1 MGYWLLKVLLTP
13 FMKMFYRVEADGC
26 ERIPTTGGAVIAAN
40 HLSFIDSLF
49 IPLVL
54 RRRVTFLAKC
64 EYFENPRTAWFF
76 RLAGQ
81 IPCDRNDGTE
91 ALEAARE
98 VLQRGG
104 IVAIYPEGTRSPD
117 GRLYRGR
124 TGVARLAVEE
134 GVPVIPCGLRGT
146 DKVMPRYMRR
156 PRVRGRKRVCVDFGA
171 PLNLHRWAGP
181 GGASQALRPATD
193 VVMSHIGKLSKQT
206 YVDAYARSAIAG

>member
-1 MGYWLLKVLLTP
+1 MGYWLLKLLLTP
-13 FMKMFYRVEADGC
+13 LMRLFYRVEAEGC
-26 ERIPTTGGAVIAAN
+26 EHIPSRGGAVIAAN

-64 EYFENPRTAWFF
+64 EYFENRRTAWFF

-81 IPCDRNDGTE
+81 IPCDRKDGTE
-91 ALEAARE
+91 ALETARN
-98 VLQRGG
+98 VLQHGG

-124 TGVARLAVEE
+124 TGAARLALDE

-146 DKVMPRYMRR
+146 DKVMPRHMRR
-156 PRVRGRKRVCVDFGA
+156 PRVRGRKRVFVDFGA
-171 PLNLHRWAGP
+171 PLDLQRWAGP
-181 GGASQALRPATD
+181 GGSPQALRPATD
-193 VVMSHIGKLSKQT
+193 VVMSQIGKLSKQT
-206 YVDAYARSAIAG
+206 YVDSYARSAVAG